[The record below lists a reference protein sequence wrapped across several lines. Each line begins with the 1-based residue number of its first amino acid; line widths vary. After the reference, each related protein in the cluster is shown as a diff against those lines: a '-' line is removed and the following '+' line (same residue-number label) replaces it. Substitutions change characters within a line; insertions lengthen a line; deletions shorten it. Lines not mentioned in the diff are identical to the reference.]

1 MKFIAAFFAIAAL
14 AIAPAA
20 AIAQIGAGHG
30 WASRRRSRTGSSR
43 S

>member
-20 AIAQIGAGHG
+20 ANAQILPGTVAVTT
-30 WASRRRSRTGSSR
+30 AEPTGSSR